1 MKRILLITLLLV
13 AILTHGA
20 AANQVTIKLT
30 TSVPE
35 VLVHGFLAKDTV
47 PDISAN
53 ISASASYD
61 DAFNSEG
68 VEFTYA
74 VKTNTSI
81 PMTVYASI
89 TPFEQQQTEVPA
101 HVNID
106 QISVQNKGSSSGSA
120 VIELTSG
127 YEEPYRLIELK
138 PDQGGMAV
146 YAYTLT
152 VIANATDV
160 ASAPAGEY
168 KSTVSI
174 GITTGN

>member
-1 MKRILLITLLLV
+1 MKRYLLITLLLV
-13 AILTHGA
+13 AILTLGA
-20 AANQVTIKLT
+20 EPNQVTIKLT

-35 VLVHGFLAKDTV
+35 VLIHGFLKDGSTAEIFAQETV
-47 PDISAN
+47 E
-53 ISASASYD
+53 
-61 DAFNSEG
+61 DAFNPDG
-68 VEFTYA
+68 AKFIYA

-89 TPFEQQQTEVPA
+89 TPFEQQVPDPA
-101 HVNID
+101 YVNID
-106 QISVQNKGSSSGSA
+106 KIFVGKSNESPLEV
-120 VIELTSG
+120 VPSG
-127 YEEPYRLIELK
+127 YDKLYDLIDLR

-152 VIANATDV
+152 VVANQGDV
-160 ASAPAGEY
+160 EDAPAGEY